1 MDTPVYNLPAISGS
15 SDIIVVMMKDGLL
28 PEEPWDG
35 ITQRQSEEFWA
46 LACSGMMIQRAG
58 WSGYVIIC
66 PIGVGGEILE
76 TARTL
81 ASAGGIPDNSA
92 LSAGLGLVPVSDCPS
107 TVLLFS
113 REGTDSPPVELPLR
127 SSQWLELGA
136 DTLMINH
143 PEEVTSFFWTD
154 FPDSLALSSATWRGT
169 GTETVPAGD
178 ASVNLAFTCVH
189 GSVPSNL
196 FGIRIEPNP
205 LDTSFMET
213 WGRAISSV
221 ENMIVNLYPLREDSG
236 HLLWIRGN
244 GTENPWR
251 TSPSPLPP
259 PSATVKIEM
268 PVQPEAEYPFNDF
281 NASAVPNAVEIQLPG
296 RLSNPQRGPVMES
309 VLYRI
314 ISRDVLSEFDKEI
327 LFEVQSDILGNISIW
342 LVSADGSVLQDSVR
356 SEVLD
361 KLRNAILVPPGKLL
375 IENAMVRASLIE
387 GSTMDTV
394 GVREVSIELMNIL
407 YPDR

>member
-28 PEEPWDG
+28 PEVPWDG

-58 WSGYVIIC
+58 WSGYIIIC
-66 PIGVGGEILE
+66 PLGVGGEILE
-76 TARTL
+76 TALAL
-81 ASAGGIPDNSA
+81 ASASGIADNSA
-92 LSAGLGLVPVSDCPS
+92 LSAGLQLVPVSDCPS

-113 REGTDSPPVELPLR
+113 RLGTDSPPVALPLR
-127 SSQWLELGA
+127 GSKWLELGA
-136 DTLMINH
+136 DTLMINY
-143 PEEVTSFFWTD
+143 PEEVTSFYWTD
-154 FPDSLALSSATWRGT
+154 FPDSLSLSPATWRGT
-169 GTETVPAGD
+169 GTEIVPAGSS
-178 ASVNLAFTCVH
+178 SVNLAFTCVH

-205 LDTSFMET
+205 LDTSYMET
-213 WGRAISSV
+213 WGRAISTV
-221 ENMIVNLYPLREDSG
+221 ENMIVNLYPIKEDSG

-251 TSPSPLPP
+251 SSPSPLPP

-268 PVQPEAEYPFNDF
+268 PVQPETEYPFSDF
-281 NASAVPNAVEIQLPG
+281 NASAIPNAVEIELPG

-309 VLYRI
+309 VLDRI
-314 ISRDVLSEFDKEI
+314 IGRDVLSGFDKDI
-327 LFEVQSDILGNISIW
+327 LFEVQSDVMGNISIW
-342 LVSADGSVLQDSVR
+342 LVNADGSAVQDGDR
-356 SEVLD
+356 SKVLD
-361 KLRNAILVPPGKLL
+361 KLQNAILVPPGKLL
-375 IENAMVRASLIE
+375 IENTLVRASFLE
-387 GSTMDTV
+387 GSIMDSI

-407 YPDR
+407 YPGQ